1 MPELLYPFHAAN
13 ASGQFWAQQPRV
25 SRLVCQ
31 PPNSGDRT
39 STGESD
45 RLLERTNTRM
55 IHAAPLRPNKRRKG
69 KLAYAGEQIAN
80 MLQSARFVWAV
91 SQIRVLI
98 QFKERPMKTRF
109 TILTCVMLLLGIAL
123 LARAQMERPKPA
135 PELKKLDYFAG
146 TWTAEGD
153 IKPGPM
159 GPGGKFTGTNHVQW
173 MDGTFFL
180 VTHSEFNG
188 AMGKGTETAY
198 MGYDGNDK
206 MYTYDSFNSLGEADH
221 AKGNVDGDTWT
232 WQSETRMGPQTIKGR
247 LTIKVLSATA
257 YNFKF
262 EMSPDGTTWNTVLEG
277 KDTKK

>member
-1 MPELLYPFHAAN
+1 
-13 ASGQFWAQQPRV
+13 
-25 SRLVCQ
+25 
-31 PPNSGDRT
+31 
-39 STGESD
+39 
-45 RLLERTNTRM
+45 
-55 IHAAPLRPNKRRKG
+55 
-69 KLAYAGEQIAN
+69 
-80 MLQSARFVWAV
+80 
-91 SQIRVLI
+91 
-98 QFKERPMKTRF
+98 MKTRF

-206 MYTYDSFNSLGEADH
+206 MYTYDSFNTLGEADH